1 MAANGGRRKSVSGS
15 VVKPPPPPK
24 LAKES
29 LHRTLSDISLDFKRG
44 GGLGGEEGKGL
55 VAIAE
60 VEKAKCE
67 CCGMREEC
75 TMEYIERV
83 REKFLGRWICGL
95 CSEAVKEERE
105 KKEENGLEGAL
116 KEHMSACLRFN
127 KLGREYPALFQA
139 EAMRDMLRRSTR
151 GQSISPQPT
160 STSLHNKPAISRT
173 SSCIPAITRDL
184 H

>member
-1 MAANGGRRKSVSGS
+1 MATNGRRKSLSSGS
-15 VVKPPPPPK
+15 VMKQPPPPK

-29 LHRTLSDISLDFKRG
+29 LHRTLSDISLMNCQMREEEK
-44 GGLGGEEGKGL
+44 GLGMIE
-55 VAIAE
+55 E

-75 TMEYIERV
+75 TVEYIESV
-83 REKFLGRWICGL
+83 RDKFLGKWICGL

-105 KKEENGLEGAL
+105 KRKENGLEGAL
-116 KEHMSACLRFN
+116 KEHMSACVRFN

-139 EAMRDMLRRSTR
+139 EAMRDMFRRSTR
-151 GQSISPQPT
+151 SQSISP
-160 STSLHNKPAISRT
+160 NKPMTSSLPNKPSISRT

-184 H
+184 N

>member
-1 MAANGGRRKSVSGS
+1 MAANGRRKSVSGS

-24 LAKES
+24 LAQAS
-29 LHRTLSDISLDFKRG
+29 LHRTLSDISLDFHREEK
-44 GGLGGEEGKGL
+44 GLGT
-55 VAIAE
+55 ITE

-75 TMEYIERV
+75 TMEYIEKV
-83 REKFLGRWICGL
+83 REKFLGKWICGL

-127 KLGREYPALFQA
+127 KLGRKYPALFQA
-139 EAMRDMLRRSTR
+139 EAMRDMLRKSTR
-151 GQSISPQPT
+151 RSQSISPKPM
-160 STSLHNKPAISRT
+160 STIHNKPAISRT
-173 SSCIPAITRDL
+173 SSCMPAITRDL
-184 H
+184 N

>member
-1 MAANGGRRKSVSGS
+1 MKKIEDRMAPNGRRKSVSGS
-15 VVKPPPPPK
+15 LMKPPPPPK

-29 LHRTLSDISLDFKRG
+29 LHRSLSDISLDFHREEEK
-44 GGLGGEEGKGL
+44 GLGTI
-55 VAIAE
+55 VE

-83 REKFLGRWICGL
+83 REKFFGKWICGL
-95 CSEAVKEERE
+95 CSEAVKEERD
-105 KKEENGLEGAL
+105 KRDEEGLEGAL

-139 EAMRDMLRRSTR
+139 DAMRDMLRRSTR
-151 GQSISPQPT
+151 GQSISPKPT
-160 STSLHNKPAISRT
+160 LHNKPAISRT

-184 H
+184 N

>member
-1 MAANGGRRKSVSGS
+1 MAPNGRRKSVSGS

-29 LHRTLSDISLDFKRG
+29 LHRTLSDLSLDFKR
-44 GGLGGEEGKGL
+44 EEEKGL
-55 VAIAE
+55 VTISE

-67 CCGMREEC
+67 CCGMKEEC

-83 REKFLGRWICGL
+83 REKYLGKWICGL

-105 KKEENGLEGAL
+105 KREENGLEGAL

-139 EAMRDMLRRSTR
+139 EAMRDMLRRRRR
-151 GQSISPQPT
+151 GQSISPKPT
-160 STSLHNKPAISRT
+160 TIHNKPAISRT
-173 SSCIPAITRDL
+173 SSCIPAINRDL
-184 H
+184 N